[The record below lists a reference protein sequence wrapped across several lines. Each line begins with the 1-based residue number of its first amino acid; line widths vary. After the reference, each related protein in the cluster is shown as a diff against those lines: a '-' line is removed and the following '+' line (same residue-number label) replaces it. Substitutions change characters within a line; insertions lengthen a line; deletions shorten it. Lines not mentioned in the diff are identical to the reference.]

1 MPGVLWDLMQE
12 HLIDYVAMDIK
23 ASRDNY
29 ARAAGL
35 PHMDISRIEESIG
48 ILKSSGIPY
57 EFRTTVVKGIH
68 TVAEFEKIGKWIAG
82 CPAYYLQNYEE
93 NENCLYRMIQTAECD
108 DVKSGG
114 VDPFGAF
121 SREELEQMEELARK
135 YVGKVILRGVE

>member
-1 MPGVLWDLMQE
+1 MLG
-12 HLIDYVAMDIK
+12 
-23 ASRDNY
+23 
-29 ARAAGL
+29 AAGL
-35 PHMDISRIEESIG
+35 PHIDISHIEESIG

-68 TVAEFEKIGKWIAG
+68 RVEEFEDIGKWIAG

-108 DVKSGG
+108 DVKPGG

-121 SREELEQMEELARK
+121 SKEELEQMEELAQK
-135 YVGKVILRGVE
+135 YVGKLVLRGVE